1 MEHLRN
7 LEKRYGIDVRVYNP
21 IDVSS
26 FQPTEKAKLIWLE
39 AAGSVTLEFPD
50 LVGLVKKAQ
59 THHVLTALDNTWGAG
74 LAFNAFDFSDAHL
87 SVDVTVHALTKYP
100 SGGGDILMGSVVTRE
115 RALHHQLFRTHAI
128 QGISVSGDD
137 VAQVQRSLASMRIR
151 YAAQSESALQLLAWL
166 KQQPEFV
173 QVLHPADS
181 SAAGHSYW
189 KDICVDQHSAGLVSV
204 IFKPEFDLQDIRQ
217 FCDALSLFKLG
228 FSWGGPVSL
237 VMLYDLKDMR
247 ALEHTHLQQGRS
259 MSTPIIIA
267 KKTTNTQQDVVLHS
281 KFANRHGL
289 IAGATGTGKTVT
301 LKVLAESFSRLG
313 VPVFLADAKGDVS
326 SLAQA
331 GASNPKFDERI
342 KSLGIDSIPFA
353 ASPVVFWDLFAEQG
367 HPIRT
372 TITEIGP
379 LLLARMLNLNDTQEG
394 VLSAVFRIAD
404 DQGMLLIDFK
414 DLKAMIGYVS
424 EHAAEFKA
432 EYGNLSPASLGAIQ
446 RNLLALADQ
455 GGDQFFGEPSL
466 NILDFIQTDSN
477 GHGYINI
484 LAADK
489 LMNTPKL
496 YATFLLWMLSE
507 LFEQLPEVGDMDKPK
522 LVFFFDE
529 AHLLFDNAS
538 AALQEKIEQ
547 VVRLI
552 RSKGVGIYFVTQNP
566 LDLPESVLGQLGNR
580 VQHALRAFTPKD
592 QKAVKTAA
600 DTFRANPEFKV
611 EQAITELAVGEA
623 LISCLDEQGTP
634 QVVERAWVM
643 PPYSS
648 FSPIS
653 PEQRQ
658 TLISQSIVA
667 GIYEKSL
674 DRESAFELLQNK
686 VVERQQQAVQ
696 IEQEK
701 QQTKEQEALAKQKA
715 KEAETLAKQQ
725 AREQERIAK
734 EQQKEAEREAK
745 QREKLI
751 QDTVGTFAKSAA
763 RSLGGSTGQKIVRGL
778 LGSLFGRK

>member
-1 MEHLRN
+1 
-7 LEKRYGIDVRVYNP
+7 
-21 IDVSS
+21 
-26 FQPTEKAKLIWLE
+26 
-39 AAGSVTLEFPD
+39 
-50 LVGLVKKAQ
+50 
-59 THHVLTALDNTWGAG
+59 
-74 LAFNAFDFSDAHL
+74 
-87 SVDVTVHALTKYP
+87 
-100 SGGGDILMGSVVTRE
+100 
-115 RALHHQLFRTHAI
+115 
-128 QGISVSGDD
+128 
-137 VAQVQRSLASMRIR
+137 
-151 YAAQSESALQLLAWL
+151 
-166 KQQPEFV
+166 
-173 QVLHPADS
+173 
-181 SAAGHSYW
+181 
-189 KDICVDQHSAGLVSV
+189 
-204 IFKPEFDLQDIRQ
+204 
-217 FCDALSLFKLG
+217 
-228 FSWGGPVSL
+228 
-237 VMLYDLKDMR
+237 
-247 ALEHTHLQQGRS
+247 

-658 TLISQSIVA
+658 ALISQSIVA
-667 GIYEKSL
+667 GIYEKRL

-701 QQTKEQEALAKQKA
+701 QQAKEQELLAKQQA

-734 EQQKEAEREAK
+734 EQQKGAEREAK

>member
-1 MEHLRN
+1 
-7 LEKRYGIDVRVYNP
+7 
-21 IDVSS
+21 
-26 FQPTEKAKLIWLE
+26 
-39 AAGSVTLEFPD
+39 
-50 LVGLVKKAQ
+50 
-59 THHVLTALDNTWGAG
+59 
-74 LAFNAFDFSDAHL
+74 
-87 SVDVTVHALTKYP
+87 
-100 SGGGDILMGSVVTRE
+100 
-115 RALHHQLFRTHAI
+115 
-128 QGISVSGDD
+128 
-137 VAQVQRSLASMRIR
+137 
-151 YAAQSESALQLLAWL
+151 
-166 KQQPEFV
+166 
-173 QVLHPADS
+173 
-181 SAAGHSYW
+181 
-189 KDICVDQHSAGLVSV
+189 
-204 IFKPEFDLQDIRQ
+204 
-217 FCDALSLFKLG
+217 
-228 FSWGGPVSL
+228 
-237 VMLYDLKDMR
+237 
-247 ALEHTHLQQGRS
+247 

-342 KSLGIDSIPFA
+342 KSLGINSIPFA

-658 TLISQSIVA
+658 ALISQSIVA
-667 GIYEKSL
+667 GIYEKRL

-701 QQTKEQEALAKQKA
+701 QQA

>member
-1 MEHLRN
+1 
-7 LEKRYGIDVRVYNP
+7 
-21 IDVSS
+21 
-26 FQPTEKAKLIWLE
+26 
-39 AAGSVTLEFPD
+39 
-50 LVGLVKKAQ
+50 
-59 THHVLTALDNTWGAG
+59 
-74 LAFNAFDFSDAHL
+74 
-87 SVDVTVHALTKYP
+87 
-100 SGGGDILMGSVVTRE
+100 
-115 RALHHQLFRTHAI
+115 
-128 QGISVSGDD
+128 
-137 VAQVQRSLASMRIR
+137 
-151 YAAQSESALQLLAWL
+151 
-166 KQQPEFV
+166 
-173 QVLHPADS
+173 
-181 SAAGHSYW
+181 
-189 KDICVDQHSAGLVSV
+189 
-204 IFKPEFDLQDIRQ
+204 
-217 FCDALSLFKLG
+217 
-228 FSWGGPVSL
+228 
-237 VMLYDLKDMR
+237 
-247 ALEHTHLQQGRS
+247 

-529 AHLLFDNAS
+529 AHLLFDNAN

-658 TLISQSIVA
+658 ALISQSIVA

-701 QQTKEQEALAKQKA
+701 QQAKEQELLAKQQA
-715 KEAETLAKQQ
+715 KEAKTLAKQQ

-734 EQQKEAEREAK
+734 EQQKGAEREAK

>member
-1 MEHLRN
+1 
-7 LEKRYGIDVRVYNP
+7 
-21 IDVSS
+21 
-26 FQPTEKAKLIWLE
+26 
-39 AAGSVTLEFPD
+39 
-50 LVGLVKKAQ
+50 
-59 THHVLTALDNTWGAG
+59 
-74 LAFNAFDFSDAHL
+74 
-87 SVDVTVHALTKYP
+87 
-100 SGGGDILMGSVVTRE
+100 
-115 RALHHQLFRTHAI
+115 
-128 QGISVSGDD
+128 
-137 VAQVQRSLASMRIR
+137 
-151 YAAQSESALQLLAWL
+151 
-166 KQQPEFV
+166 
-173 QVLHPADS
+173 
-181 SAAGHSYW
+181 
-189 KDICVDQHSAGLVSV
+189 
-204 IFKPEFDLQDIRQ
+204 
-217 FCDALSLFKLG
+217 
-228 FSWGGPVSL
+228 
-237 VMLYDLKDMR
+237 
-247 ALEHTHLQQGRS
+247 

-267 KKTTNTQQDVVLHS
+267 KKTTNTQKDVVLHS

-648 FSPIS
+648 FTPIS

-658 TLISQSIVA
+658 ALISQSIVA

-701 QQTKEQEALAKQKA
+701 QQAKEQELLAKQQA

>member
-1 MEHLRN
+1 
-7 LEKRYGIDVRVYNP
+7 
-21 IDVSS
+21 
-26 FQPTEKAKLIWLE
+26 
-39 AAGSVTLEFPD
+39 
-50 LVGLVKKAQ
+50 
-59 THHVLTALDNTWGAG
+59 
-74 LAFNAFDFSDAHL
+74 
-87 SVDVTVHALTKYP
+87 
-100 SGGGDILMGSVVTRE
+100 MG
-115 RALHHQLFRTHAI
+115 
-128 QGISVSGDD
+128 
-137 VAQVQRSLASMRIR
+137 
-151 YAAQSESALQLLAWL
+151 
-166 KQQPEFV
+166 
-173 QVLHPADS
+173 
-181 SAAGHSYW
+181 
-189 KDICVDQHSAGLVSV
+189 
-204 IFKPEFDLQDIRQ
+204 
-217 FCDALSLFKLG
+217 
-228 FSWGGPVSL
+228 
-237 VMLYDLKDMR
+237 
-247 ALEHTHLQQGRS
+247 
-259 MSTPIIIA
+259 TPIVIA
-267 KKTTNTQQDVVLHS
+267 KKTQNTTQDVVLHS
-281 KFANRHGL
+281 QFANRHGL

-301 LKVLAESFSRLG
+301 LKVLVENFSRIG

-326 SLAQA
+326 SLAKA
-331 GASNPKFDERI
+331 GESNPKFDARI
-342 KSLGIDSIPFA
+342 QSLHINSIPFA
-353 ASPVVFWDLFAEQG
+353 ASPVVFWDLFGEQG

-372 TITEIGP
+372 TISEIGP
-379 LLLARMLNLNDTQEG
+379 LLLARILNLNDTQEG

-404 DQGMLLIDFK
+404 DQGMLLLDFK
-414 DLKAMIGYVS
+414 DLKAMISYVS
-424 EHAAEFKA
+424 EHAAEFKND
-432 EYGNLSPASLGAIQ
+432 YGNLSPASLGAIQ

-455 GGDQFFGEPSL
+455 GGDKFFGEPAL
-466 NILDFIQTDSN
+466 DIMDFIQTDAQGRGN
-477 GHGYINI
+477 INL

-538 AALQEKIEQ
+538 PALQEKIEQ

-611 EQAITELAVGEA
+611 DQVITELAVGEA

-634 QVVERAWVM
+634 QIVERAWVM

-653 PEQRQ
+653 VDERK
-658 TLISQSIVA
+658 TLMASSIVSGVYDTEA
-667 GIYEKSL
+667 
-674 DRESAFELLQNK
+674 DRESAFEKLQNK
-686 VVERQQQAVQ
+686 VQQRQQQAAQAEVDKVQ
-696 IEQEK
+696 A
-701 QQTKEQEALAKQKA
+701 KEQEALAKQQA
-715 KEAETLAKQQ
+715 KEAEALAKQQ
-725 AREQERIAK
+725 AREQERIAR
-734 EQQKEAEREAK
+734 EQQKEAERSAK

>member
-1 MEHLRN
+1 
-7 LEKRYGIDVRVYNP
+7 
-21 IDVSS
+21 
-26 FQPTEKAKLIWLE
+26 
-39 AAGSVTLEFPD
+39 
-50 LVGLVKKAQ
+50 
-59 THHVLTALDNTWGAG
+59 
-74 LAFNAFDFSDAHL
+74 
-87 SVDVTVHALTKYP
+87 
-100 SGGGDILMGSVVTRE
+100 
-115 RALHHQLFRTHAI
+115 
-128 QGISVSGDD
+128 
-137 VAQVQRSLASMRIR
+137 
-151 YAAQSESALQLLAWL
+151 
-166 KQQPEFV
+166 
-173 QVLHPADS
+173 
-181 SAAGHSYW
+181 
-189 KDICVDQHSAGLVSV
+189 
-204 IFKPEFDLQDIRQ
+204 
-217 FCDALSLFKLG
+217 
-228 FSWGGPVSL
+228 
-237 VMLYDLKDMR
+237 
-247 ALEHTHLQQGRS
+247 

-342 KSLGIDSIPFA
+342 KSLGIESIPFA

-648 FSPIS
+648 FTPIS

-658 TLISQSIVA
+658 ALISQSIVA

>member
-1 MEHLRN
+1 
-7 LEKRYGIDVRVYNP
+7 
-21 IDVSS
+21 
-26 FQPTEKAKLIWLE
+26 
-39 AAGSVTLEFPD
+39 
-50 LVGLVKKAQ
+50 
-59 THHVLTALDNTWGAG
+59 
-74 LAFNAFDFSDAHL
+74 
-87 SVDVTVHALTKYP
+87 
-100 SGGGDILMGSVVTRE
+100 
-115 RALHHQLFRTHAI
+115 
-128 QGISVSGDD
+128 
-137 VAQVQRSLASMRIR
+137 
-151 YAAQSESALQLLAWL
+151 
-166 KQQPEFV
+166 
-173 QVLHPADS
+173 
-181 SAAGHSYW
+181 
-189 KDICVDQHSAGLVSV
+189 
-204 IFKPEFDLQDIRQ
+204 
-217 FCDALSLFKLG
+217 
-228 FSWGGPVSL
+228 
-237 VMLYDLKDMR
+237 
-247 ALEHTHLQQGRS
+247 

-566 LDLPESVLGQLGNR
+566 LDLPESILGQLGNR

-634 QVVERAWVM
+634 QVVERAWLM
-643 PPYSS
+643 PAYSS

-701 QQTKEQEALAKQKA
+701 QQAKEQEALAKQQA

-734 EQQKEAEREAK
+734 EQQKGAEREAK

>member
-1 MEHLRN
+1 
-7 LEKRYGIDVRVYNP
+7 
-21 IDVSS
+21 
-26 FQPTEKAKLIWLE
+26 
-39 AAGSVTLEFPD
+39 
-50 LVGLVKKAQ
+50 
-59 THHVLTALDNTWGAG
+59 
-74 LAFNAFDFSDAHL
+74 
-87 SVDVTVHALTKYP
+87 
-100 SGGGDILMGSVVTRE
+100 
-115 RALHHQLFRTHAI
+115 
-128 QGISVSGDD
+128 
-137 VAQVQRSLASMRIR
+137 
-151 YAAQSESALQLLAWL
+151 
-166 KQQPEFV
+166 
-173 QVLHPADS
+173 
-181 SAAGHSYW
+181 
-189 KDICVDQHSAGLVSV
+189 
-204 IFKPEFDLQDIRQ
+204 
-217 FCDALSLFKLG
+217 
-228 FSWGGPVSL
+228 
-237 VMLYDLKDMR
+237 
-247 ALEHTHLQQGRS
+247 

-404 DQGMLLIDFK
+404 NQGMLLIDFK

-701 QQTKEQEALAKQKA
+701 QQAKEQEALAKQQA
-715 KEAETLAKQQ
+715 KEVETLAKQQ

>member
-1 MEHLRN
+1 
-7 LEKRYGIDVRVYNP
+7 
-21 IDVSS
+21 
-26 FQPTEKAKLIWLE
+26 
-39 AAGSVTLEFPD
+39 
-50 LVGLVKKAQ
+50 
-59 THHVLTALDNTWGAG
+59 
-74 LAFNAFDFSDAHL
+74 
-87 SVDVTVHALTKYP
+87 
-100 SGGGDILMGSVVTRE
+100 
-115 RALHHQLFRTHAI
+115 
-128 QGISVSGDD
+128 
-137 VAQVQRSLASMRIR
+137 
-151 YAAQSESALQLLAWL
+151 
-166 KQQPEFV
+166 
-173 QVLHPADS
+173 
-181 SAAGHSYW
+181 
-189 KDICVDQHSAGLVSV
+189 
-204 IFKPEFDLQDIRQ
+204 
-217 FCDALSLFKLG
+217 
-228 FSWGGPVSL
+228 
-237 VMLYDLKDMR
+237 
-247 ALEHTHLQQGRS
+247 

-701 QQTKEQEALAKQKA
+701 QQAKEQELLAKQQA

-734 EQQKEAEREAK
+734 EQQKGAEREAK

>member
-1 MEHLRN
+1 
-7 LEKRYGIDVRVYNP
+7 
-21 IDVSS
+21 
-26 FQPTEKAKLIWLE
+26 
-39 AAGSVTLEFPD
+39 
-50 LVGLVKKAQ
+50 
-59 THHVLTALDNTWGAG
+59 
-74 LAFNAFDFSDAHL
+74 
-87 SVDVTVHALTKYP
+87 
-100 SGGGDILMGSVVTRE
+100 
-115 RALHHQLFRTHAI
+115 
-128 QGISVSGDD
+128 
-137 VAQVQRSLASMRIR
+137 
-151 YAAQSESALQLLAWL
+151 
-166 KQQPEFV
+166 
-173 QVLHPADS
+173 
-181 SAAGHSYW
+181 
-189 KDICVDQHSAGLVSV
+189 
-204 IFKPEFDLQDIRQ
+204 
-217 FCDALSLFKLG
+217 
-228 FSWGGPVSL
+228 
-237 VMLYDLKDMR
+237 
-247 ALEHTHLQQGRS
+247 

-342 KSLGIDSIPFA
+342 KSLGINSIPFA

-648 FSPIS
+648 FTPIS

-658 TLISQSIVA
+658 ALISQSIVA

-701 QQTKEQEALAKQKA
+701 QQAKEQELLAKQQA
-715 KEAETLAKQQ
+715 KEAETLEKQQ

>member
-1 MEHLRN
+1 
-7 LEKRYGIDVRVYNP
+7 
-21 IDVSS
+21 
-26 FQPTEKAKLIWLE
+26 
-39 AAGSVTLEFPD
+39 
-50 LVGLVKKAQ
+50 
-59 THHVLTALDNTWGAG
+59 
-74 LAFNAFDFSDAHL
+74 
-87 SVDVTVHALTKYP
+87 
-100 SGGGDILMGSVVTRE
+100 
-115 RALHHQLFRTHAI
+115 
-128 QGISVSGDD
+128 
-137 VAQVQRSLASMRIR
+137 
-151 YAAQSESALQLLAWL
+151 
-166 KQQPEFV
+166 
-173 QVLHPADS
+173 
-181 SAAGHSYW
+181 
-189 KDICVDQHSAGLVSV
+189 
-204 IFKPEFDLQDIRQ
+204 
-217 FCDALSLFKLG
+217 
-228 FSWGGPVSL
+228 
-237 VMLYDLKDMR
+237 
-247 ALEHTHLQQGRS
+247 

-424 EHAAEFKA
+424 EHATEFKT

-477 GHGYINI
+477 GYGYINI

-648 FSPIS
+648 FTPIS

-658 TLISQSIVA
+658 ALISQSIVA

-701 QQTKEQEALAKQKA
+701 QQAKEQEALAKQKA
-715 KEAETLAKQQ
+715 KEAEILAKQQ

>member
-1 MEHLRN
+1 
-7 LEKRYGIDVRVYNP
+7 
-21 IDVSS
+21 
-26 FQPTEKAKLIWLE
+26 
-39 AAGSVTLEFPD
+39 
-50 LVGLVKKAQ
+50 
-59 THHVLTALDNTWGAG
+59 
-74 LAFNAFDFSDAHL
+74 
-87 SVDVTVHALTKYP
+87 
-100 SGGGDILMGSVVTRE
+100 
-115 RALHHQLFRTHAI
+115 
-128 QGISVSGDD
+128 
-137 VAQVQRSLASMRIR
+137 
-151 YAAQSESALQLLAWL
+151 
-166 KQQPEFV
+166 
-173 QVLHPADS
+173 
-181 SAAGHSYW
+181 
-189 KDICVDQHSAGLVSV
+189 
-204 IFKPEFDLQDIRQ
+204 
-217 FCDALSLFKLG
+217 
-228 FSWGGPVSL
+228 
-237 VMLYDLKDMR
+237 
-247 ALEHTHLQQGRS
+247 

-507 LFEQLPEVGDMDKPK
+507 LFEQLPEVGDMDKTK

-658 TLISQSIVA
+658 ALISQSIVA
-667 GIYEKSL
+667 GIYEKRL

-701 QQTKEQEALAKQKA
+701 QQAKEQELLAKQQA

>member
-1 MEHLRN
+1 
-7 LEKRYGIDVRVYNP
+7 
-21 IDVSS
+21 
-26 FQPTEKAKLIWLE
+26 
-39 AAGSVTLEFPD
+39 
-50 LVGLVKKAQ
+50 
-59 THHVLTALDNTWGAG
+59 
-74 LAFNAFDFSDAHL
+74 
-87 SVDVTVHALTKYP
+87 
-100 SGGGDILMGSVVTRE
+100 
-115 RALHHQLFRTHAI
+115 
-128 QGISVSGDD
+128 
-137 VAQVQRSLASMRIR
+137 
-151 YAAQSESALQLLAWL
+151 
-166 KQQPEFV
+166 
-173 QVLHPADS
+173 
-181 SAAGHSYW
+181 
-189 KDICVDQHSAGLVSV
+189 
-204 IFKPEFDLQDIRQ
+204 
-217 FCDALSLFKLG
+217 
-228 FSWGGPVSL
+228 
-237 VMLYDLKDMR
+237 
-247 ALEHTHLQQGRS
+247 

-331 GASNPKFDERI
+331 GTSNPKFDERI

-529 AHLLFDNAS
+529 AHLLFDNAN

-634 QVVERAWVM
+634 QVVQRAWVM

-658 TLISQSIVA
+658 ALISQSIVA

-701 QQTKEQEALAKQKA
+701 QQAKEQELLAKQQA